1 MSLALS
7 LALSFLIS
15 AAAQPQP
22 QPQTVDQNTVNVI
35 GSKPGLDE
43 VICQKVPQLGSRLIV
58 KSVCATRS
66 QWAQREQDDK
76 AYVNDVA
83 RNALLW
89 NSPPH

>member
-1 MSLALS
+1 MAFS
-7 LALSFLIS
+7 LALSFVAA

-35 GSKPGLDE
+35 GPKPGPDE

-58 KSVCATRS
+58 KNICATRS

-89 NSPPH
+89 NAPPH